1 LLKRLHAVA
10 QGGSRYF
17 QVIRRF
23 PKTTV
28 LDYREKDRQFVNF
41 IALELH
47 VDLRRLVWR
56 CFATGLKGSSSF
68 GATQRPHAALPARI
82 LQR

>member
-47 VDLRRLVWR
+47 VDLRRLVW
-56 CFATGLKGSSSF
+56 
-68 GATQRPHAALPARI
+68 
-82 LQR
+82 